1 MRAISRFSVNYPVTV
16 LMIVSGIILLG
27 GISLS
32 RLGTDL
38 FPDLQNPKIYAEI
51 ISGERSPEEI
61 EKRFVEQVEA
71 LAVRQS
77 GVLNVSSVSRVGSA
91 LVTVEY
97 DWSKDIDEAFLD
109 LQKALTSVGQD
120 EDVDELNI
128 SRFDPNA
135 SPVIKAAFSNSEITD
150 MNELRKVAENY
161 IRNEL
166 IRVEGIAD
174 IRISG
179 EETAEIMVVADPGL
193 LEVNGLTTT
202 SILSTINSFNQNVSG
217 GSIEEMGQ
225 RYIIKGLSALTT
237 LHDVENL
244 VVKVNRDSNTASAA
258 STEAE
263 QQSVGEQSPV
273 LLKDIARVKYQ
284 NCEPKTIVRLNGQ
297 RCLGISIYKETRF
310 NTVEAVR
317 KLEDAFV
324 AIRYRLPGYELKVI
338 NNQGAFIQSAIGE
351 VEESSLIGII
361 FAVFVL
367 FIFLRR
373 FGVTLIISIAIPI
386 SIVAT
391 FNLMY
396 FNGLTLNIMTLGGL
410 ALGAGMLVDNA
421 IVVVENIFR
430 KIEQGLPVK
439 QAAIEGTAEVGGA
452 LAASTLTTIVVF
464 LPIVY
469 LQGASGELFKDQAWT
484 VAFSLLSSLVVAL
497 LLIPVLSTLVFKE
510 KPKNTVINVSNTKG
524 FRAYGN
530 FLEKVLDRRAIVLI
544 ATFVLVGS
552 TALMVPSIGSEF
564 MPETQSNEI
573 TVETVFPAG
582 TALKRTD
589 AVLAQM
595 EQMVMDAFNDQLK
608 WIYTHAGPEA
618 ATESASST
626 EQGENTG
633 YIKLALNDELN
644 AGFTEVVTA
653 LNKLYG
659 DIDGLEMRFVQ
670 DQSALQTMLGTDEA
684 PLLIEIADNNRE
696 YLRETAAKVADL
708 MRGHAEIYNVKSS
721 YEDGA
726 PEINVVI
733 DRVRAGIFN
742 LDVSSIMSKLSDYLS
757 AKDGGQM
764 EVKGELTDI
773 KLELPDVRPDQLAG
787 LKISG
792 TDKDVLL
799 SEVASIKKGKAPR
812 EVIRN
817 NQKRVVRL
825 SAMVTDDRPFDH
837 FVRDLEQSIRRLD
850 TTPTSSISVLGNE
863 QKRKDAFGSL
873 QFALILSIVL
883 VYMVMASQFESLLH
897 PFTILLTI
905 PLAGVGAVWAFFI
918 LGHTFNIMAY
928 IGIVM
933 LAGIAVNDSIILVDA
948 VNRFKRAG
956 QGLKEA
962 IISAGQQR
970 VRPILMTSLTTILA
984 LLPLTFGFGDSAALR
999 SPMAIA
1005 VIGGLVTS
1013 TLLTLVVIPCVY
1025 YVFDQLF
1032 NPKETRKRA

>member
-16 LMIVSGIILLG
+16 LMIVLGIILLG

-38 FPDLQNPKIYAEI
+38 FPDLQNPKIYTEI

-91 LVTVEY
+91 VVTVEY
-97 DWSKDIDEAFLD
+97 DWGKDIDEAFLD
-109 LQKALTSVGQD
+109 LQKALTSISQD

-135 SPVIKAAFSNSEITD
+135 SPVIKAAFSNSEISD

-174 IRISG
+174 IHISG

-193 LEVNGLTTT
+193 LEVNGLTTS
-202 SILSTINSFNQNVSG
+202 SILNTINSFNQNVSG

-225 RYIIKGLSALTT
+225 RYIIKGLSALTA
-237 LHDVENL
+237 LSDVENL
-244 VVKVNRDSNTASAA
+244 VVKVNQVTNTPGSA
-258 STEAE
+258 STANQTESSE
-263 QQSVGEQSPV
+263 QAPV
-273 LLKDIARVKYQ
+273 LLKDIAEVKYQ
-284 NCEPKTIVRLNGQ
+284 NREPETIVRLNGQ

-310 NTVEAVR
+310 NTVAAVE
-317 KLEDAFV
+317 KLEEAFI
-324 AIRYRLPGYELKVI
+324 AIQQRLPGYELKVI
-338 NNQGAFIQSAIGE
+338 NNQGEFIQSAIGE
-351 VEESSLIGII
+351 VEESAFIGII
-361 FAVFVL
+361 FAVFIL

-386 SIVAT
+386 SIIAT

-430 KIEQGLPVK
+430 KIEEGMSVK
-439 QAAIEGTAEVGGA
+439 EAAVEGTSEVGGA
-452 LAASTLTTIVVF
+452 LTASTLTTIVVF

-497 LLIPVLSTLVFKE
+497 LVIPVLSTLVFNG
-510 KPKNTVINVSNTKG
+510 KPKNKVFKSSNTKG
-524 FRAYGN
+524 FTGYGN
-530 FLEKVLDRRAIVLI
+530 FLEQVLNRKGMVIIAAIVL
-544 ATFVLVGS
+544 VGL
-552 TALMVPSIGSEF
+552 TAIMIPRVGSEF

-573 TVETVFPAG
+573 TIETVFPAG
-582 TALKRTD
+582 TSLKRTD
-589 AVLAQM
+589 ATLMQM
-595 EQMVMDAFNDQLK
+595 EQMVMDAFTDKLK
-608 WIYTHAGPEA
+608 WIYTHAGPET
-618 ATESASST
+618 ATETTSTT

-633 YIKLALNDELN
+633 YIKLVFQDDVHASF
-644 AGFTEVVTA
+644 AQVVTA
-653 LNKLYG
+653 LNELYDG
-659 DIDGLEMRFVQ
+659 IQGLEMRFVQ

-684 PLLIEIADNNRE
+684 PLVIEVVDNNRDN
-696 YLRETAAKVADL
+696 LQKSASMVAEL
-708 MRGHAEIYNVKSS
+708 MRQNSEIYNVKSS

-726 PEINVVI
+726 PEVNVVI

-742 LDVSSIMSKLSDYLS
+742 LDVSTIMSNLSDYLS
-757 AKDGGQM
+757 AKDGGRM

-773 KLELPDVRPDQLAG
+773 KLELPDVRLEQLAQ

-792 TDKDVLL
+792 SDKDVML
-799 SEVASIKKGKAPR
+799 SEVATINIGKAPR

-817 NQKRVVRL
+817 NQKRVARL
-825 SAMVTDDRPFDH
+825 SAMVSDARPFDH
-837 FVRDLEQSIRRLD
+837 FINDLEQAIDQLEVN
-850 TTPTSSISVLGNE
+850 PTSNIEVLGEE

-905 PLAGVGAVWAFFI
+905 PLAGVGAVWAFLM

-948 VNRFKRAG
+948 INQFKRSG
-956 QGLKEA
+956 QGLKDA
-962 IISAGQQR
+962 IISAAQQR

-1032 NPKETRKRA
+1032 NGNESEERA

>member
-16 LMIVSGIILLG
+16 LMIVLGIILLG

-38 FPDLQNPKIYAEI
+38 FPDLQNPKIYTEI

-91 LVTVEY
+91 VVTVEY
-97 DWSKDIDEAFLD
+97 DWGKDIDEAFLD
-109 LQKALTSVGQD
+109 LQKALTSISQD

-135 SPVIKAAFSNSEITD
+135 SPVIKAAFSNSEISD

-174 IRISG
+174 IHISG

-193 LEVNGLTTT
+193 LEVNGLTTS
-202 SILSTINSFNQNVSG
+202 SILNTINSFNQNVSG

-225 RYIIKGLSALTT
+225 RYIIKGLSALTA
-237 LHDVENL
+237 LSDVENL
-244 VVKVNRDSNTASAA
+244 VVKVNQVTNTPGSA
-258 STEAE
+258 STANQTESSE
-263 QQSVGEQSPV
+263 QAPV
-273 LLKDIARVKYQ
+273 LLKDIAEVKYQ
-284 NCEPKTIVRLNGQ
+284 NREPETIVRLNGQ

-310 NTVEAVR
+310 NTVAAVE
-317 KLEDAFV
+317 KLEEAFI
-324 AIRYRLPGYELKVI
+324 AIQQRLPGYELKVI
-338 NNQGAFIQSAIGE
+338 NNQGEFIQSAIGE
-351 VEESSLIGII
+351 VEESAFIGII
-361 FAVFVL
+361 FAVFIL

-386 SIVAT
+386 SIIAT

-430 KIEQGLPVK
+430 KIEEGMSVK
-439 QAAIEGTAEVGGA
+439 EAAVEGTSEVGGA
-452 LAASTLTTIVVF
+452 LTASTLTTIVVF

-497 LLIPVLSTLVFKE
+497 LVIPVLSTLVFNG
-510 KPKNTVINVSNTKG
+510 KPKNKVFKSSNTKG
-524 FRAYGN
+524 FTGYGN
-530 FLEKVLDRRAIVLI
+530 FLEQVLHRKGMVIIAAIVL
-544 ATFVLVGS
+544 VGL
-552 TALMVPSIGSEF
+552 TAIMIPRVGSEF

-573 TVETVFPAG
+573 TIEAVFPAG
-582 TALKRTD
+582 TSLKRTD
-589 AVLAQM
+589 ATLMQM
-595 EQMVMDAFNDQLK
+595 EQMVMDAFTDKLK
-608 WIYTHAGPEA
+608 WIYTHAGPET
-618 ATESASST
+618 ATETTSTT

-633 YIKLALNDELN
+633 YIKLVFQDDVHASF
-644 AGFTEVVTA
+644 AQVVTA
-653 LNKLYG
+653 LNELYDG
-659 DIDGLEMRFVQ
+659 IQGLEMRFVQ

-684 PLLIEIADNNRE
+684 PLVIEVVDNNRDN
-696 YLRETAAKVADL
+696 LQKSASMVAEL
-708 MRGHAEIYNVKSS
+708 MRQNSEIYNVKSS

-726 PEINVVI
+726 PEVNVVI

-742 LDVSSIMSKLSDYLS
+742 LDVSTIMSNLSDYLS
-757 AKDGGQM
+757 AKDGGRM

-773 KLELPDVRPDQLAG
+773 KLELPDVRLEQLAQ

-792 TDKDVLL
+792 SDKDVML
-799 SEVASIKKGKAPR
+799 SEVATINIGKAPR

-817 NQKRVVRL
+817 NQKRVARL
-825 SAMVTDDRPFDH
+825 SAMVSDARPFDH
-837 FVRDLEQSIRRLD
+837 FINDLEQAIDQLEVN
-850 TTPTSSISVLGNE
+850 PTSNIEVLGEE

-905 PLAGVGAVWAFFI
+905 PLAGVGAVWAFLM

-948 VNRFKRAG
+948 INQFKRSG
-956 QGLKEA
+956 QGLKDA
-962 IISAGQQR
+962 IISAAQQR

-1032 NPKETRKRA
+1032 NGNESEERA

>member
-16 LMIVSGIILLG
+16 LMIVLGIILLG

-38 FPDLQNPKIYAEI
+38 FPDLQNPKIYTEI

-91 LVTVEY
+91 VVTVEY
-97 DWSKDIDEAFLD
+97 DWGKDIDEAFLD
-109 LQKALTSVGQD
+109 LQKALTSISQD

-135 SPVIKAAFSNSEITD
+135 SPVIKAAFSNSEISD

-174 IRISG
+174 IHISG

-202 SILSTINSFNQNVSG
+202 SILNTINSFNQNVSG

-225 RYIIKGLSALTT
+225 RYIIKGLSALTA
-237 LHDVENL
+237 LSDVENL
-244 VVKVNRDSNTASAA
+244 VVKVNQVTNTPGSA
-258 STEAE
+258 STANQTESSE
-263 QQSVGEQSPV
+263 QAPV
-273 LLKDIARVKYQ
+273 LLKDIAEVQYQ
-284 NCEPKTIVRLNGQ
+284 NREPETIVRLNGQ

-310 NTVEAVR
+310 NTVAAVE
-317 KLEDAFV
+317 KLEEAFI
-324 AIRYRLPGYELKVI
+324 AIQQRLPGYELKVI
-338 NNQGAFIQSAIGE
+338 NNQGEFIQSAIGE
-351 VEESSLIGII
+351 VEESAFIGII
-361 FAVFVL
+361 FAVFIL

-386 SIVAT
+386 SIIAT

-430 KIEQGLPVK
+430 KIEEGMSVK
-439 QAAIEGTAEVGGA
+439 EAAVEGTSEVGGA
-452 LAASTLTTIVVF
+452 LTASTLTTIVVF

-497 LLIPVLSTLVFKE
+497 LVIPVFSTLVFNG
-510 KPKNTVINVSNTKG
+510 KPKNKVFKSSNTKG
-524 FRAYGN
+524 FTGYGN
-530 FLEKVLDRRAIVLI
+530 FLEQVLNRKGMVIIAAIVL
-544 ATFVLVGS
+544 VGL
-552 TALMVPSIGSEF
+552 TAIMIPRVGSEF

-573 TVETVFPAG
+573 TIETVFPAG
-582 TALKRTD
+582 TSLKRTD
-589 AVLAQM
+589 ATLIQM
-595 EQMVMDAFNDQLK
+595 EQMVMDAFADKLK
-608 WIYTHAGPEA
+608 WIYTHAGPET
-618 ATESASST
+618 ATETTSTT

-633 YIKLALNDELN
+633 YIKLVFQDDVHASF
-644 AGFTEVVTA
+644 AQVVTA
-653 LNKLYG
+653 LNELYDG
-659 DIDGLEMRFVQ
+659 IQGLEMRFVQ

-684 PLLIEIADNNRE
+684 PLVIEVVDNNRDN
-696 YLRETAAKVADL
+696 LQKSASMVAEL
-708 MRGHAEIYNVKSS
+708 MRQNSEIYNVKSS

-726 PEINVVI
+726 PEVNVVI

-742 LDVSSIMSKLSDYLS
+742 LDVSTIMSNLSDYLS
-757 AKDGGQM
+757 AKDGGRM

-773 KLELPDVRPDQLAG
+773 KLELPNVRLEQLAQ

-792 TDKDVLL
+792 SDKDVML
-799 SEVASIKKGKAPR
+799 SEVATINIGKAPR

-817 NQKRVVRL
+817 NQKRVARL
-825 SAMVTDDRPFDH
+825 SAMVSDARPFDH
-837 FVRDLEQSIRRLD
+837 FINDLEQAIDQLEVN
-850 TTPTSSISVLGNE
+850 PTSNIEVLGEE

-905 PLAGVGAVWAFFI
+905 PLAGVGAVWAFLM

-948 VNRFKRAG
+948 INQFKRSG
-956 QGLKEA
+956 QGLKDA
-962 IISAGQQR
+962 IISAAQQR

-1032 NPKETRKRA
+1032 NGNESEERA

>member
-16 LMIVSGIILLG
+16 LMIVLGIILLG

-38 FPDLQNPKIYAEI
+38 FPDLQNPKIYTEI

-91 LVTVEY
+91 VVTVEY
-97 DWSKDIDEAFLD
+97 DWGKDIDEAFLD
-109 LQKALTSVGQD
+109 LQKALTSISQD

-135 SPVIKAAFSNSEITD
+135 SPVIKAAFSNSEISD

-174 IRISG
+174 IHISG

-193 LEVNGLTTT
+193 LEVNGLTTS
-202 SILSTINSFNQNVSG
+202 SILNTINSFNQNVSG

-225 RYIIKGLSALTT
+225 RYIIKGLSALTA
-237 LHDVENL
+237 LSDVENL
-244 VVKVNRDSNTASAA
+244 VVKVNQVTNTPGSA
-258 STEAE
+258 STANQTESSE
-263 QQSVGEQSPV
+263 QAPV
-273 LLKDIARVKYQ
+273 LLKDIAEVKYQ
-284 NCEPKTIVRLNGQ
+284 NREPETIVRLNGQ

-310 NTVEAVR
+310 NTVAAVE
-317 KLEDAFV
+317 KLEEAFI
-324 AIRYRLPGYELKVI
+324 AIQQRLPGYELKVI
-338 NNQGAFIQSAIGE
+338 NNQGEFIQSAIGE
-351 VEESSLIGII
+351 VEESAFIGII
-361 FAVFVL
+361 FAVFIL

-386 SIVAT
+386 SIIAT

-430 KIEQGLPVK
+430 KIEEGMSVK
-439 QAAIEGTAEVGGA
+439 EAAVEGTSEVGGA
-452 LAASTLTTIVVF
+452 LTASTLTTIVVF

-497 LLIPVLSTLVFKE
+497 LVIPVLSTLVFNG
-510 KPKNTVINVSNTKG
+510 KPKNKVFKSSNTKG
-524 FRAYGN
+524 FTGYGN
-530 FLEKVLDRRAIVLI
+530 FLEQVLHRKGMVIIAAIVL
-544 ATFVLVGS
+544 VGL
-552 TALMVPSIGSEF
+552 TAIMIPRVGSEF

-573 TVETVFPAG
+573 TIETVFPAG
-582 TALKRTD
+582 TSLKRTD
-589 AVLAQM
+589 ATLIQM
-595 EQMVMDAFNDQLK
+595 EQMVMDAFTDKLK
-608 WIYTHAGPEA
+608 WIYTHAGPET
-618 ATESASST
+618 ATETTSTT

-633 YIKLALNDELN
+633 YIKLVFQDDVHASF
-644 AGFTEVVTA
+644 AQVVTA
-653 LNKLYG
+653 LNELYDG
-659 DIDGLEMRFVQ
+659 IQGLEMRFVQ

-684 PLLIEIADNNRE
+684 PLVIEVVDNNRDN
-696 YLRETAAKVADL
+696 LQKSASMVAEL
-708 MRGHAEIYNVKSS
+708 MRQNSEIYNVKSS

-726 PEINVVI
+726 PEVNVVI

-742 LDVSSIMSKLSDYLS
+742 LDVSTIMSNLSDYLS
-757 AKDGGQM
+757 AKDGGRM

-773 KLELPDVRPDQLAG
+773 KLELPDVRLEQLAQ

-792 TDKDVLL
+792 SDKDVML
-799 SEVASIKKGKAPR
+799 SEVATINIGKAPR

-817 NQKRVVRL
+817 NQKRVARL
-825 SAMVTDDRPFDH
+825 SAMVSDARPFDH
-837 FVRDLEQSIRRLD
+837 FINDLEQAIDQLEVN
-850 TTPTSSISVLGNE
+850 PTSNIEVLGEE

-905 PLAGVGAVWAFFI
+905 PLAGVGAVWAFLM

-948 VNRFKRAG
+948 INQFKRSG
-956 QGLKEA
+956 QGLKDA
-962 IISAGQQR
+962 IISAAQQR

-1032 NPKETRKRA
+1032 NGNESEERA

>member
-16 LMIVSGIILLG
+16 LMIVLGIILLG

-38 FPDLQNPKIYAEI
+38 FPDLQNPKIYTEI

-91 LVTVEY
+91 VVTVEY
-97 DWSKDIDEAFLD
+97 DWGKDIDEAFLD
-109 LQKALTSVGQD
+109 LQKALTSISQD

-135 SPVIKAAFSNSEITD
+135 SPVIKAAFSNSEISD

-174 IRISG
+174 IHISG

-193 LEVNGLTTT
+193 LEVNGLTTS
-202 SILSTINSFNQNVSG
+202 SILNTINSFNQNVSG

-225 RYIIKGLSALTT
+225 RYIIKGLSALTA
-237 LHDVENL
+237 LSDVENL
-244 VVKVNRDSNTASAA
+244 VVKVNQVTNTPGSA
-258 STEAE
+258 STANQTESSE
-263 QQSVGEQSPV
+263 QAPV
-273 LLKDIARVKYQ
+273 LLKDIAEVKYQ
-284 NCEPKTIVRLNGQ
+284 NREPETIVRLNGQ

-310 NTVEAVR
+310 NTVAAVE
-317 KLEDAFV
+317 KLEEAFI
-324 AIRYRLPGYELKVI
+324 AIQQRLPGYELKVI
-338 NNQGAFIQSAIGE
+338 NNQGEFIQSAIGE
-351 VEESSLIGII
+351 VEESAFIGII
-361 FAVFVL
+361 FAVFIL

-386 SIVAT
+386 SIIAT

-430 KIEQGLPVK
+430 KIEEGMSVK
-439 QAAIEGTAEVGGA
+439 EAAVEGTSEVGGA
-452 LAASTLTTIVVF
+452 LTASTLTTIVVF

-497 LLIPVLSTLVFKE
+497 LVIPVLSTLVFNG
-510 KPKNTVINVSNTKG
+510 KPKNKVFKSSNTKG
-524 FRAYGN
+524 FTGYGN
-530 FLEKVLDRRAIVLI
+530 FLEQVLHRKGMVIIAAIVL
-544 ATFVLVGS
+544 VGL
-552 TALMVPSIGSEF
+552 TAIMIPRVGSEF

-573 TVETVFPAG
+573 TIETVFPAG
-582 TALKRTD
+582 TSLKRTD
-589 AVLAQM
+589 ATLMQM
-595 EQMVMDAFNDQLK
+595 EQMVMDAFTDKLK
-608 WIYTHAGPEA
+608 WIYTHAGPET
-618 ATESASST
+618 ATETTSTT

-633 YIKLALNDELN
+633 YIKLVFQDDVHASF
-644 AGFTEVVTA
+644 AQVVTA
-653 LNKLYG
+653 LNELYDG
-659 DIDGLEMRFVQ
+659 IQGLEMRFVQ

-684 PLLIEIADNNRE
+684 PLVIEVVDNNRDNLQE
-696 YLRETAAKVADL
+696 SASMVAEL
-708 MRGHAEIYNVKSS
+708 MRQNSEIYNVKSS

-726 PEINVVI
+726 PEVNVVI

-742 LDVSSIMSKLSDYLS
+742 LDVSTIMSNLSDYLS
-757 AKDGGQM
+757 AKDGGRM
-764 EVKGELTDI
+764 EVKGELTGI
-773 KLELPDVRPDQLAG
+773 KLELPNVRLEQLAQ

-792 TDKDVLL
+792 SDKDVML
-799 SEVASIKKGKAPR
+799 SEVATINIGKAPR

-817 NQKRVVRL
+817 NQKRVARL
-825 SAMVTDDRPFDH
+825 SAMVSDARPFDH
-837 FVRDLEQSIRRLD
+837 FINDLEQAIDQLEVN
-850 TTPTSSISVLGNE
+850 PTSNIEVLGEE

-905 PLAGVGAVWAFFI
+905 PLAGVGAVWAFLM

-948 VNRFKRAG
+948 INQFKRSG
-956 QGLKEA
+956 QGLKDA
-962 IISAGQQR
+962 IISAAQQR

-1032 NPKETRKRA
+1032 NGNESEERA